1 MDCSFDGWYMYPK
14 LYILFYNPATPL
26 EYMYE
31 NALFQVFIS
40 EDILFTPGMIQVTIK
55 VGQFLS
61 TKGFILK
68 CVSRPI

>member
-1 MDCSFDGWYMYPK
+1 MGDICT
-14 LYILFYNPATPL
+14 LNYISYSIILIWAATPL
-26 EYMYE
+26 EYIYE

>member
-1 MDCSFDGWYMYPK
+1 ME
-14 LYILFYNPATPL
+14 L
-26 EYMYE
+26 ENMYE

-40 EDILFTPGMIQVTIK
+40 EYILFTPCMIQVTIK

>member
-1 MDCSFDGWYMYPK
+1 MYV
-14 LYILFYNPATPL
+14 YIVRLRN
-26 EYMYE
+26 ESENMYE